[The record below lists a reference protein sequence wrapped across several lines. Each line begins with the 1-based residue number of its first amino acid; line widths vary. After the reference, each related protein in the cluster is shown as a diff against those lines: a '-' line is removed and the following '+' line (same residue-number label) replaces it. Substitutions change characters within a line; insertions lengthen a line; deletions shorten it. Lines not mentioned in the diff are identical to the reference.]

1 MRPLDSLSTNYQPLR
16 AILVEDSPPEM
27 ILLKSYLAKYC
38 TQVEVV
44 GETGNMQ
51 EAMALIMEEQPDLL
65 LLDIELGDATSYDL
79 LDQLQATG
87 FPLTCEIIFMTGHPK
102 FDYATTAFAY
112 SALDFLTKTID
123 PVALQ
128 KAVTKASQ
136 RQNREQY
143 ARQLNLLMDL
153 IRSPESRSNRLAV
166 HQPGGL
172 IEFIEIDQ
180 IQYLEADT
188 VMTRFMMCDGRLM
201 RATRNIGQYT
211 KLLQQHNFFP
221 ISQSILLNLNQ
232 LKQYDHAEKALTLI
246 NGQVLYASRRGGQ
259 DLRHYLSQTTT
270 PAEPQSGLLRNWLGK
285 LFR

>member
-1 MRPLDSLSTNYQPLR
+1 MRPLDNFSTNSQPLR
-16 AILVEDSPPEM
+16 TVLVEDNHKEM
-27 ILLKSYLAKYC
+27 ILLKSYLTTYC
-38 TQVEVV
+38 PQVEVV
-44 GETGNMQ
+44 GETGNRK
-51 EAMALIMEEQPDLL
+51 EAVTMILEEQPDLL
-65 LLDIELGDATSYDL
+65 LLDIELGDGTGYDL
-79 LDQLQATG
+79 LDQLQASG
-87 FPLTCEIIFMTGHPK
+87 FPLTCEIIFMTGHQK

-123 PVALQ
+123 PVAIQ
-128 KAVTKASQ
+128 KAVNKASQ

-143 ARQLNLLMDL
+143 TRQLNLLMDL
-153 IRSPESRSNRLAV
+153 IRSPEPRSNRLAI

-188 VMTRFMMCDGRLM
+188 VMTRFMMRDGRLM

-259 DLRHYLSQTTT
+259 DLRHYLNQTTT
-270 PAEPQSGLLRNWLGK
+270 LAESSSSLLRNWLGK

>member
-1 MRPLDSLSTNYQPLR
+1 MQLANDQPLR
-16 AILVEDSPPEM
+16 AIIAEDIPREM
-27 ILLKSYLAKYC
+27 KTLKEYLATYC
-38 TQVEVV
+38 PQVDVV
-44 GETGNMQ
+44 GETGDVD
-51 EAMALIMEEQPDLL
+51 EAFTLIINQKPDLL
-65 LLDIELGDATSYDL
+65 LLDIDLDKGTSYNL
-79 LDQLQATG
+79 LDRLQLVG
-87 FPLTCEIIFMTGHPK
+87 FSLTCEVVFMTGHRE

-112 SALDFLTKTID
+112 SALDFLTKPLD

-128 KAVTKASQ
+128 KAVNKACQ

-143 ARQLNLLMDL
+143 TRQLNLLMDL
-153 IRSPESRSNRLAV
+153 IRSPEPHSNRLAV

-172 IEFIEIDQ
+172 IEFIEIDK
-180 IQYLEADT
+180 IQYVEADT

-232 LKQYDHAEKALTLI
+232 LKLYDHTEKALTLI
-246 NGQVLYASRRGGQ
+246 NGQVLYTSRRGGQ
-259 DLRHYLSQTTT
+259 DLRHYLNRTTT
-270 PAEPQSGLLRNWLGK
+270 PAEPQSGLLKNWLGK

>member
-1 MRPLDSLSTNYQPLR
+1 MRPSDSLPTGNQFLR
-16 AILVEDSPPEM
+16 AVLVEDSPQEM
-27 ILLKSYLAKYC
+27 ALLKAYLATYC
-38 TQVEVV
+38 PQVVVV
-44 GETGNMQ
+44 GETATIPQ
-51 EAMALIMEEQPDLL
+51 ALTLITDEQPDLL

-79 LDQLQATG
+79 LDQLQARD
-87 FPLTCEIIFMTGHPK
+87 FPINSEIIFMTGHRE

-112 SALDFLTKTID
+112 SALDFLTKPID
-123 PVALQ
+123 PLVLQ
-128 KAVTKASQ
+128 KAVTKAGQ
-136 RQNREQY
+136 RQNRDQY

-153 IRSPESRSNRLAV
+153 IRSPEPRSNRLAV

-188 VMTRFMMCDGRLM
+188 VMTRFMMRDGRLM

-232 LKQYDHAEKALTLI
+232 LKQYDHAEKLITLI
-246 NGQVLYASRRGGQ
+246 SGQVLYASRRGGQ
-259 DLRHYLSQTTT
+259 DLRHYLNQTTN
-270 PAEPQSGLLRNWLGK
+270 PADSQSGLLRNWVDK

>member
-1 MRPLDSLSTNYQPLR
+1 MEFNNARPTDNQPLR
-16 AILVEDSPPEM
+16 AILVEDIPTERT
-27 ILLKSYLAKYC
+27 ILKTYLATYC
-38 TQVEVV
+38 PQVRVI
-44 GETGNMQ
+44 GETGNID
-51 EAMALIMEEQPDLL
+51 EALSLIMEAQPDLL
-65 LLDIELGDATSYDL
+65 LLDIEIGNATSYDL
-79 LDQLQATG
+79 LDQLQLNG
-87 FPLTCEIIFMTGHPK
+87 FPMDCEIVFMTGHRE

-112 SALDFLTKTID
+112 SALDFLTKPLD
-123 PVALQ
+123 PVSLQ
-128 KAVTKASQ
+128 KAVNKAGQ

-153 IRSPESRSNRLAV
+153 IRSPEPRSNRLAV

-188 VMTRFMMCDGRLM
+188 VMTRFMMRDGRLM

-232 LKQYDHAEKALTLI
+232 LKQYDHTEKALTLI

-259 DLRHYLSQTTT
+259 DLRHYLNQT
-270 PAEPQSGLLRNWLGK
+270 ALSSEGSGTLLNKIIRKLLG
-285 LFR
+285 